1 MQATFL
7 IWAFNMTLARCL
19 GRVTFLIWAFNMT
32 LPKHLASSHI
42 ADGRSWP
49 RRVGEPGPSEL
60 ALLDA
65 HLVISARVFGTT
77 VLLVEVNRLV
87 IGVSGTL
94 GLVRLW

>member
-7 IWAFNMTLARCL
+7 
-19 GRVTFLIWAFNMT
+19 VWAFNMT
-32 LPKHLASSHI
+32 LPEHLASSHI

-65 HLVISARVFGTT
+65 HLVISVRVFGTT
-77 VLLVEVNRLV
+77 VLLVKVNGLV